1 MASEGP
7 SVEEHAHH
15 GHFSFDLGAIL
26 AAAGSAPAASKG
38 PLFPEQQ
45 YVDLDAVCAR
55 ATLDWDFL
63 GIGGTLDFYQPAHG
77 ELLVDASFDN
87 AERDSRYGVAIH
99 TAGGPINSGSGT
111 WDDTVDN
118 LAPADSASCDPA
130 TNGPQYQN
138 GRIGTLLT
146 DRKGRGSIHT
156 FLSGVDLEDVIG
168 MTVVLMN
175 YDRLSYP
182 TWLYSDIICHKGTI
196 EAVACPTVAENAHY

>member
-1 MASEGP
+1 M
-7 SVEEHAHH
+7 
-15 GHFSFDLGAIL
+15 
-26 AAAGSAPAASKG
+26 
-38 PLFPEQQ
+38 
-45 YVDLDAVCAR
+45 
-55 ATLDWDFL
+55 
-63 GIGGTLDFYQPAHG
+63 
-77 ELLVDASFDN
+77 DASFDN

-99 TAGGPINSGSGT
+99 TAGGPITSGNGDLSG
-111 WDDTVDN
+111 
-118 LAPADSASCDPA
+118 APAGNEAPAFSASCDPV

-182 TWLYSDIICHKGTI
+182 MWEYGDIICHKGTI